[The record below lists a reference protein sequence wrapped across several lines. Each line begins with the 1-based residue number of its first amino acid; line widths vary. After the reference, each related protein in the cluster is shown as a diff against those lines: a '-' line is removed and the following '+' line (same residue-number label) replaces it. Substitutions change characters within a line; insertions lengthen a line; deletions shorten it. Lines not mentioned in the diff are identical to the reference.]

1 MYAYNLEK
9 LMVPKIEEVRSVI
22 KAINKQHTT
31 SGTYEGRL
39 SDEESLSDYQ
49 QLIEALPSIPGLSE
63 EDIKL
68 LTVEIEKHID
78 KIHNPVDER
87 YNLDTITNE
96 EEFRKAIERIHY
108 EHRYSAGGT
117 FGPLT
122 EGEAVSD
129 YRLLISLLDKME
141 NLTPEV
147 KDVLRKEVQDK
158 IESTASVEE
167 EKRADR
173 RAVKEEE
180 FAKAKGRFNEL
191 SAFTKLKLKLKGQAP
206 EQLNQDS
213 MDTRDLRGLYRK

>member
-1 MYAYNLEK
+1 MYAFKLEN
-9 LMVPKIEEVRSVI
+9 LMVPKIEEVR
-22 KAINKQHTT
+22 KAIKDINYQHTT
-31 SGTYEGRL
+31 SGTYEGKL
-39 SDEESLSDYQ
+39 SDEEALSDYKK
-49 QLIEALPSIPGLSE
+49 LLEALPSIPGLSE
-63 EDIKL
+63 DDIKV
-68 LTVEIEKHID
+68 LTTEIEKYISRVY
-78 KIHNPVDER
+78 NPVDER
-87 YNLDTITNE
+87 YNEDTITNE
-96 EEFRKAIERIHY
+96 EQFRKAIERIHY

-129 YRLLISLLDKME
+129 YRLLISLLDKMD

-173 RAVKEEE
+173 RAIKEEE